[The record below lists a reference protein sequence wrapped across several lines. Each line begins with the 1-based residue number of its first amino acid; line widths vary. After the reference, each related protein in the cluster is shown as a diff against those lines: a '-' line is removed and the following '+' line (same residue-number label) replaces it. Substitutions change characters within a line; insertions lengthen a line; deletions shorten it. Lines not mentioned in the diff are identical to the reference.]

1 MVPGMHAGDFT
12 DKQLD
17 ALLAKIAPMSHYLG
31 ELQDRM
37 NKVGFSKSDRL
48 YWEVANARY
57 AAMLLAD
64 HLHRL
69 RCGPSYPG
77 GE

>member
-1 MVPGMHAGDFT
+1 MHSGDLT
-12 DKQLD
+12 SQQLD
-17 ALLAKIAPMSHYLG
+17 TLLAKIAPMSCYLG
-31 ELQDRM
+31 ELENRM
-37 NKVGFSKSDRL
+37 NKVGFSKGDRL
-48 YWEVANARY
+48 YWEVVNARY
-57 AAMLLAD
+57 SAMLLAD